1 MQKNEVNVFID
12 TMEEFGDF
20 WDAKQVIGVYGDY
33 SLSEAI
39 ADRTAKLAKEMQN
52 LAALLK

>member
-20 WDAKQVIGVYGDY
+20 WEAKQVVGVYGDY

-39 ADRTAKLAKEMQN
+39 ADRKAKLVKEMQN